1 MNATDNKAL
10 AKTYPFPG
18 NGPRPVSL
26 PRIVN
31 DEKIAPP
38 AAQKNA
44 LWRERLE
51 QARRTLAPSMLL
63 LVWDVDRLSAVAA
76 WKHGKNWLFSEESS
90 SSLGDFAPALGEVLA
105 GLRRMDIKPPRQC
118 YLSARFIVPAR
129 VDLPVSPEK
138 PRPFMQMR
146 EIVRAEMEAPLAENG
161 ALWSIGA
168 ILAARGQ
175 IDADA
180 RERIA
185 LELAIRREQSNRPI
199 FFGQLAVDLGLIGKD
214 DIQEALAVQ
223 EKLQTLE
230 AVLACGWTGYK
241 SAPGEPPV
249 WLGSATGFALWRQV
263 ETACKRC
270 GLKLLGG
277 LPLIWSASE
286 TEDDA
291 RARAEG
297 NAEEG
302 AEDAHEGESNRI
314 SLEIHAEDVV
324 AVLRH
329 RGRIVSARAEGRLGT
344 GSTPRPLDSGWL
356 LRLVADWRANGAAAL
371 EILCL
376 DARDEARIEALW
388 EEFAQHWGQP
398 PVFRKATET
407 RRALFEYLARQH
419 GARVAPLP
427 AIRYSEPPRPIWT
440 RAGFWHLLCLLAVL
454 ATVTWLELD
463 QRTKIKAIQT
473 RFDLADL
480 ESKRQANLKQQE
492 SIAMLAARKEKDE
505 LDAARK
511 LLVEIVPENE
521 RLQVIENMTYQL
533 PRLLRTLADNIGD
546 DVVLETV
553 RNSRSGGIG
562 DVMVVGWTNSYGS
575 AQSFA
580 LRVQQALSG
589 LGYAVAQTDVTT
601 GPGRNG
607 QPGYFV
613 SFWLLPRVATE
624 ELGEDEAGAANAPG
638 TPAKTQKAAAKAP
651 ETPEK
656 PKAEAP
662 KAEALETPKVEAPK
676 AETQGV
682 AQ

>member
-1 MNATDNKAL
+1 MNAADNKAVL

-18 NGPRPVSL
+18 NGPRPAPL
-26 PRIVN
+26 PRVVVDD
-31 DEKIAPP
+31 DEKPASP
-38 AAQKNA
+38 AARKSA
-44 LWRERLE
+44 LWRGRLE

-76 WKHGKNWLFSEESS
+76 WKHGKNWLFSEEASS
-90 SSLGDFAPALGEVLA
+90 TLGDFAPALNEALG
-105 GLRRMDIKPPRQC
+105 GLRRMGIKPPRQC
-118 YLSARFIVPAR
+118 TLAARFIVPAR

-138 PRPFMQMR
+138 PRPFLQMR

-168 ILAARGQ
+168 ILAARGR

-185 LELAIRREQSNRPI
+185 LELAMRREQSNRPI
-199 FFGQLAVDLGLIGKD
+199 FFGQLAVDLGLVSKD
-214 DIQEALAVQ
+214 EIQEALAVQ

-241 SAPGEPPV
+241 TAPGEPPV

-291 RARAEG
+291 CARVEG

-302 AEDAHEGESNRI
+302 AEDAREGESNRI
-314 SLEIHAEDVV
+314 SLEIHPEDVV

-329 RGRIVSARAEGRLGT
+329 RGRIVSARAEGRLGA
-344 GSTPRPLDSGWL
+344 GSTPRPLDPGWL

-371 EILCL
+371 EILCF
-376 DARDEARIEALW
+376 DARDEARIEALL
-388 EEFAQHWGQP
+388 EEFTQHWGQP
-398 PVFRKATET
+398 LVFRKADET
-407 RRALFEYLARQH
+407 RHALLECLARQH
-419 GARVAPLP
+419 GARLAPLP
-427 AIRYSEPPRPIWT
+427 AIRFSEPPRPIWK
-440 RAGFWHLLCLLAVL
+440 RAGFWQLACLLAVI
-454 ATVTWLELD
+454 AIASWMEID
-463 QRTKIKAIQT
+463 QRAKIKAIQT
-473 RFDLADL
+473 RFDLTDL

-492 SIAMLAARKEKDE
+492 SVAMLAARKEKDE
-505 LDAARK
+505 LDVARK
-511 LLVEIVPENE
+511 LLVEVVPENE
-521 RLQVIENMTYQL
+521 RLQAIENMAYQL

-580 LRVQQALSG
+580 QRVQQALSG

-601 GPGRNG
+601 GPGRDG
-607 QPGYFV
+607 RSGYFV
-613 SFWLLPRVATE
+613 SFWLLPRAPVE
-624 ELGEDEAGAANAPG
+624 ELGEDEANAPG
-638 TPAKTQKAAAKAP
+638 TPVKTPPTAAKTQETAAKTP
-651 ETPEK
+651 ETP
-656 PKAEAP
+656 AP
-662 KAEALETPKVEAPK
+662 EAPK
-676 AETQGV
+676 AETQGGT
-682 AQ
+682 Q